1 MPMQKAKAFLAL
13 LAVCALCGPAARAE
27 DLPRPAGE
35 FTINL
40 PTGQQVHLSQFK
52 GKVVALMFILT
63 YCPHCQKITTFLIQ
77 DQNRYGPRGF
87 QVLESAVEEGAAAN
101 VPGFLKKF
109 NPPFPVGSNTR
120 DPVLGFL
127 KRPAGARM
135 LMPQLVFIDRQ
146 GMVRAQYSGEDPFFE
161 ESKADGNIRAKIEEL
176 LKQAPTA
183 APAKHVSGRH
193 KS

>member
-1 MPMQKAKAFLAL
+1 MRKISCFLPVLAL
-13 LAVCALCGPAARAE
+13 CFLGAAGPALAGN
-27 DLPRPAGE
+27 LPRPAGE

-40 PTGQQVHLSQFK
+40 PGGQQAHLSQFK

-77 DQNRYGPRGF
+77 DQRQYGPRGL
-87 QVLESAVEEGAAAN
+87 QVVEAAVEQGAAAN

-109 NPPFPVGSNTR
+109 NPPFPVGSDTR

-127 KRPAGARM
+127 QRPAGARM
-135 LMPQLVFIDRQ
+135 LMPQLVLIDRE
-146 GMVRAQYSGEDPFFE
+146 GMVRAQYSGEDPFLDE
-161 ESKADGNIRAKIEEL
+161 TKADGNIRAKIEEL
-176 LKQAPTA
+176 LQPA
-183 APAKHVSGRH
+183 APPPVKRPAKRR